1 MSVVLLKTQ
10 PNTSTVELL
19 LLRRT
24 EIPADDCGFA
34 LENAAFEGHLS
45 TVELLLQSR
54 TDIPANHVRL
64 ACRLA
69 SEAGHTPVVGLFLQ
83 HQMNMNRQN
92 ILN

>member
-1 MSVVLLKTQ
+1 METRTCRQ
-10 PNTSTVELL
+10 PPIAIVELL
-19 LLRRT
+19 LQRRT
-24 EIPADDCGFA
+24 EIPADDCDFA

-69 SEAGHTPVVGLFLQ
+69 SEAGHRSVFFS
-83 HQMNMNRQN
+83 N
-92 ILN
+92 IE